1 MFKTDG
7 YEYIRNFLDEPTR
20 ELMSI
25 YYENKIRHGDW
36 KPADPNLPETKRMYS
51 IYADY
56 ADSLTESILLKKL
69 PLVSRICGKEL
80 YPTYSYVR
88 IYQEG
93 DTMERHVDR
102 PSCEISLTVN
112 IFTKKNKS
120 IFYVEDLNSF
130 VKKFNIEPGDAVIY
144 LGEKIYHWRKPIEK
158 DQFLVQ
164 FMLHYVDKNGPNKDY
179 KYDKRPNLGYPF
191 ESRKND

>member
-7 YEYIRNFLDEPTR
+7 YEYIRNFIDEPTR

-25 YYENKIRHGDW
+25 YYENKIRRGEWEPAIARESGRAHSSFSIHGD
-36 KPADPNLPETKRMYS
+36 P
-51 IYADY
+51 
-56 ADSLTESILLKKL
+56 LTEAILLKKL

-80 YPTYSYVR
+80 YPTYSFVR

-93 DTMERHVDR
+93 DIMGRHVDR
-102 PSCEISLTVN
+102 PSCEISLTAN
-112 IFTKKNKS
+112 IFTKENKS
-120 IFYVEDLNSF
+120 IFYVEDLNSN
-130 VKKFNIEPGDAVIY
+130 VKEFDIEPGDALMY
-144 LGEKIYHWRKPIEK
+144 FGCKIYHWRKPIEK

-179 KYDKRPNLGYPF
+179 KYDKRPNLAYPV
-191 ESRKND
+191 ETIKND

>member
-36 KPADPNLPETKRMYS
+36 KPAVRKEKAQYS
-51 IYADY
+51 SYDMHG
-56 ADSLTESILLKKL
+56 DSLTEAVLLKKL

-93 DTMERHVDR
+93 NVMERHVDR

-112 IFTKKNKS
+112 IFTKENRS
-120 IFYVEDLNSF
+120 IFYVEDLNSN
-130 VKKFNIEPGDAVIY
+130 VKEFDIEPGDALMY

-164 FMLHYVDKNGPNKDY
+164 FMLHYVDKNGKNKDY
-179 KYDKRPNLGYPF
+179 KYDKRPNLGYPL

>member
-25 YYENKIRHGDW
+25 YYENKIRRGDW
-36 KPADPNLPETKRMYS
+36 KPAVLISDLAYS
-51 IYADY
+51 SYDMHG
-56 ADSLTESILLKKL
+56 DSLTEAVLLKKL

-93 DTMERHVDR
+93 NVMERHVDR

-112 IFTKKNKS
+112 IFTKENRS
-120 IFYVEDLNSF
+120 IFYVEDLNSN
-130 VKKFNIEPGDAVIY
+130 VKEFDIEPGDALMY
-144 LGEKIYHWRKPIEK
+144 LGCELHHWRKPIEK

-164 FMLHYVDKNGPNKDY
+164 FMLHYVDKNGKNKDH
-179 KYDKRPNLGYPF
+179 KYDKRLNLGYPI

>member
-7 YEYIRNFLDEPTR
+7 YEYIRNFIDEPTR

-25 YYENKIRHGDW
+25 YYENTIRSGDW
-36 KPADPNLPETKRMYS
+36 KPALLEDQRAYS
-51 IYADY
+51 SYEKHG
-56 ADSLTESILLKKL
+56 DSLTEAVLLKKL
-69 PLVSRICGKEL
+69 PLVSKISGKEL

-93 DTMERHVDR
+93 DVMERHVDR

-112 IFTKKNKS
+112 IFTKENRS
-120 IFYVEDLNSF
+120 IFYVEDLNSN
-130 VKKFNIEPGDAVIY
+130 VKEFDIEPGDALMY
-144 LGEKIYHWRKPIEK
+144 LGEEIYHWRKPIEK

-164 FMLHYVDKNGPNKDY
+164 FMLHYVDKNGKNKDF
-179 KYDKRPNLGYPF
+179 KYHKRSNLGYPVVL
-191 ESRKND
+191 

>member
-25 YYENKIRHGDW
+25 YYENKIRRGDW
-36 KPADPNLPETKRMYS
+36 KPAVHIEKGQYS
-51 IYADY
+51 SYDMHG
-56 ADSLTESILLKKL
+56 DSLTEAVLLKKL

-93 DTMERHVDR
+93 DNMERHIDR

-112 IFTKKNKS
+112 IFTKENKS
-120 IFYVEDLNSF
+120 IFYVEDLNPN
-130 VKKFNIEPGDAVIY
+130 VKEFDIEPGDALMY

-164 FMLHYVDKNGPNKDY
+164 FMLHYVDKNGKNKDY